1 LKIEEAYMT
10 SQHIVSNPVMRLIAR
25 PQDAN
30 SRGDMFG
37 GWLMGQMDLAGAI
50 VSGVVA
56 GTEIVTAAVNAM
68 QFVKPVYVNDY
79 LEFFTEVLHVGTS
92 SITTKIEVFAK
103 RRQQIDHEWIKV
115 ATAEIV
121 YVAIAEIGKPC
132 KVKHPE
138 RAIRGNLSHE

>member
-1 LKIEEAYMT
+1 MKIEVSKMT
-10 SQHIVSNPVMRLIAR
+10 DKHIVSNPVMRLIAR

-50 VSGVVA
+50 VAGVVA
-56 GTEIVTAAVNAM
+56 GTEIVTIAVNAM
-68 QFVKPVYVNDY
+68 RFLKPVLVNDY
-79 LEFFTEVLHVGTS
+79 LEFFAEVIEVGSTS
-92 SITTKIEVFAK
+92 VATKIEVFSK
-103 RRQQIDHEWIKV
+103 RRQTMDQEWVKV
-115 ATAEIV
+115 AMAEIV

-138 RAIRGNLSHE
+138 RAPIRDKPNA